1 MAVFGALNIV
11 PGAGLCFLG
20 LRQLLVGGWKDRLMG
35 LAITAAGAGLAVS
48 GAMTL
53 AGLDL

>member
-11 PGAGLCFLG
+11 LGAGLCFLG
-20 LRQLLVGGWKDRLMG
+20 LRQLLVGRWKDRLMG